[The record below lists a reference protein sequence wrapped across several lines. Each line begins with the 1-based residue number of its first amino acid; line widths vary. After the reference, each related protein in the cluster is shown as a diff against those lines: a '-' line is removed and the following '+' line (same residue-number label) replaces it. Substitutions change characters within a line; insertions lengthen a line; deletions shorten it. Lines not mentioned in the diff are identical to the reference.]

1 MAAKKAKTKVA
12 PKVAAPKTKA
22 PVPKTKATETSKGT
36 SKGAPKTV
44 ALSTRAVSAAVQPG
58 EGPEVTLMLIVPPLA
73 PSLRVALDGQK
84 TAKECETLGANT
96 QGIGVYRE
104 AGAWAAQM
112 HITLTQFPVV
122 QEQYGLG
129 VFAYF
134 LENVHTLGLN
144 LGAQKSTHA
153 ASSVSSQAGAL
164 SLKVGRE
171 TRNKLHAVIGN
182 VLLGNEAL
190 EGKFNALRG
199 TADNEDEVSTSLKRS
214 ADFGDELRIQ
224 SPELAKE
231 FGLTEALTAS
241 ARAAAINVIQG
252 RTDRSLGGAA
262 RATDTPATNRAEGRV
277 LFEMRRAMK
286 VFNAAAEQGY
296 GATLVPGP
304 ATRGVLTP
312 WQKKAKPK
320 EA

>member
-12 PKVAAPKTKA
+12 PVPKTKVAPKTKA
-22 PVPKTKATETSKGT
+22 PKTKATETSKG
-36 SKGAPKTV
+36 APKTV
-44 ALSTRAVSAAVQPG
+44 ALTTRAMSAAVQPG

-73 PSLRVALDGQK
+73 PTLRVALDGQK

-129 VFAYF
+129 AFAYF
-134 LENVHTLGLN
+134 LENVHALGLN

-214 ADFGDELRIQ
+214 AEFGDELRIQ

-296 GATLVPGP
+296 GASLVPGP
-304 ATRGVLTP
+304 ATRGVLAPRPPTP
-312 WQKKAKPK
+312 KKTP
-320 EA
+320 

>member
-1 MAAKKAKTKVA
+1 MAAKKATTKKAPTKTA
-12 PKVAAPKTKA
+12 PKKTPKETPKEAPKTL
-22 PVPKTKATETSKGT
+22 SKE
-36 SKGAPKTV
+36 
-44 ALSTRAVSAAVQPG
+44 ALKMVTFTTHPVSAAVQPG
-58 EGPEVTLMLIVPPLA
+58 EGPEVTLMLIVPPLS
-73 PSLRVALDGQK
+73 PTLRVSLDGQK
-84 TAKECETLGANT
+84 TAKECETLGTNT
-96 QGIGVYRE
+96 HGIGVYRE

-144 LGAQKSTHA
+144 LGAQKSKHA
-153 ASSVSSQAGAL
+153 ESSVSSQAGAL

-190 EGKFNALRG
+190 EVKFNALRG
-199 TADNEDEVSTSLKRS
+199 TADNEDEVATSLKRS
-214 ADFGDELRIQ
+214 ADFGDTLRTQ
-224 SPELAKE
+224 EPELAAE
-231 FGLTEALTAS
+231 FGLSAALTAS

-262 RATDTPATNRAEGRV
+262 RATDTSATNRAEGRV
-277 LFEMRRAMK
+277 LFEMRRAMR

-296 GATLVPGP
+296 GSSLVPGP
-304 ATRGVLTP
+304 ATRNVLAP
-312 WQKKAKPK
+312 SPKKATPK
-320 EA
+320 GA